1 MICTVSSR
9 LCKSCCIFETKN
21 EQLPTVHTP
30 AGAAAPVAK
39 CNRPPPSRIPGG
51 TANQPLNCPL
61 SLSLPS
67 RTLSLPLSHSAMA
80 ATRLSPLLATA
91 PWPRS
96 APARPRHHISAQEE
110 QGRHREGRSRLG
122 ASRRRVARRR
132 ARAPSFFRATCRRR
146 STASTASIRRR
157 RRPLPVLAGFLDLK
171 SEAATPR
178 PRRLPRSEGGA
189 LRSEGG
195 PPRSGDPARRE
206 AEQRQAGDDD
216 GEDPPFP
223 PAAQTPLPRPG
234 FGDAPF
240 FPRRRRRGRTA
251 TRSDGALGA
260 PARGTA
266 LLLPGRHILPRLL
279 PVLLSA
285 CGQLQ
290 QAMREGK
297 HETAAGHACLRDRNV
312 CILGSFADA
321 LRDLFRSAS
330 VYFSLVTS
338 NVFVTIRSI
347 HSSHQMNVSSC

>member
-67 RTLSLPLSHSAMA
+67 RTLSLPLSHSAVA
-80 ATRLSPLLATA
+80 ATRLSPLLAAA

-110 QGRHREGRSRLG
+110 QGRHGEGRSRLG

-132 ARAPSFFRATCRRR
+132 ARAPSFFRGTCRRR

-157 RRPLPVLAGFLDLK
+157 RRPLPVLAGCLDLK

-178 PRRLPRSEGGA
+178 LRRLPRSEGGT
-189 LRSEGG
+189 LRFEGG

-206 AEQRQAGDDD
+206 AEQRQA
-216 GEDPPFP
+216 FP

-234 FGDAPF
+234 SGDAPF

-285 CGQLQ
+285 CGQLP

-321 LRDLFRSAS
+321 LREIPRD
-330 VYFSLVTS
+330 SLVHLS
-338 NVFVTIRSI
+338 CSFEIRTRSQRAA
-347 HSSHQMNVSSC
+347 SRPFMYVYTP